1 MLKTLMTTATIF
13 LTAITPA
20 LAQDP
25 PRFFDGFLEANNDRE
40 MIYHQ
45 DLESNEYR
53 QQTRV
58 NNLSNLPV
66 SVRVKSSAPFSIN
79 DRFYNNSPANIR
91 IPGNSSVKIEYK
103 PTNDIYEVIV
113 ETELINYGH

>member
-1 MLKTLMTTATIF
+1 MLKTSTIIVILLTT
-13 LTAITPA
+13 ITPV

-45 DLESNEYR
+45 DLENNEYR

-113 ETELINYGH
+113 ETELIDYGY

>member
-1 MLKTLMTTATIF
+1 MLKISMIAITTLLTAT
-13 LTAITPA
+13 TPT

-45 DLESNEYR
+45 DLENSEYR

-66 SVRVKSSAPFSIN
+66 SVRVKSNTPFSIN
-79 DRFYNNSPANIR
+79 GRFYNNSPANIR
-91 IPGNSSVKIEYK
+91 IPGNSAVKIEYK

-113 ETELINYGH
+113 ETELIDYGH